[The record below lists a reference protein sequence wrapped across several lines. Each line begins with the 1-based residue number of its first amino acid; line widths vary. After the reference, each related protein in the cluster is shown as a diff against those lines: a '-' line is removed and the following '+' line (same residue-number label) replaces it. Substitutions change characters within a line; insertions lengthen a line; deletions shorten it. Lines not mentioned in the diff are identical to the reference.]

1 MHPFPPFPDMKQ
13 TLLLAAAWLCALPM
27 MAGTPCKTFAEASS
41 KVKDDGY
48 ILYVYGPDWD
58 RTSPD
63 FMKPIYEDAG
73 IQAAAGEAML
83 ILAPYYQRPT
93 DKQEAE
99 QTAAWGT
106 LNRPHP
112 HSPQTYPALHF
123 YDKDGHIYAFLRGPQ
138 LMHASKAEI
147 AESVKARVAA
157 HKQQAE
163 LLAKAEKAQG
173 VEQAK
178 LLGEAAVVPLTER
191 PDKIVERIKAADP
204 QDASGYVRRL
214 TFYPEGEAEKNV
226 NLSLSEGIALVEKAI
241 ADPAYTDLQKQQWC
255 AMAIGYL
262 HRNGGESNSAEIIK
276 WAQKMKA
283 YAPDS
288 YLGHSADIVVAKWAG
303 AKPTYVPGSYFNPL
317 TSLPKTGADKDKK
330 DKKKKKK

>member
-1 MHPFPPFPDMKQ
+1 MNK
-13 TLLLAAAWLCALPM
+13 TLLLAAACLSALPLLG
-27 MAGTPCKTFAEASS
+27 GTPCKDYAEASA

-63 FMKPIYEDAG
+63 FIKPIYEDAG
-73 IQAAAGEAML
+73 IQAAAGDAML

-93 DKQEAE
+93 KKQTAEQEA
-99 QTAAWGT
+99 AFGG
-106 LNRPHP
+106 LKLPGSM
-112 HSPQTYPALHF
+112 SPQTYPALHF
-123 YDKDGHIYAFLRGPQ
+123 HDKDGHIYAFLRGPK
-138 LMHASKAEI
+138 LMHASKEEI
-147 AESVKARVAA
+147 AKAVAERIAA
-157 HKQQAE
+157 HKVQME
-163 LLAKAEKAQG
+163 LLAKAEAAAG

-191 PDKIVERIKAADP
+191 PDKIVDRIKAVDP
-204 QDASGYVRRL
+204 SDESGYVRRL
-214 TFYPEGEAEKNV
+214 TFYPEGIAEKNKD
-226 NLSLSEGIALVEKAI
+226 LPLAEGLATVEKAI

-303 AKPTYVPGSYFNPL
+303 AKPTYVAGSYFNPL
-317 TSLPKTGADKDKK
+317 TNIPKADDPKDKK
-330 DKKKKKK
+330 DKKKKKKK